1 MKKIL
6 FLLAIAA
13 AVTTGSCNK
22 INVTGDDKLP
32 EGYVPVSSLTLDA
45 PKTTINVNEEIQLTA
60 TVLPE
65 DATYPEVTWSSSEE
79 GIASVS
85 ASGLVKGL
93 VAGQSTITASADGRE
108 QSVLISVVKPVPS
121 GAVDLGLS
129 VYWRGR
135 NLGASKNTDAGDYYA
150 WGENNTR
157 SSSNPYTRDNYLN
170 WESGTGYKN
179 TVIDNNKLY
188 DPCAKL
194 YPQGTWRM
202 PTAAEVEELIQKCNI
217 FERIS
222 GSTTYYRV
230 LSKSDNNKY
239 IDIPKCG
246 ISNSESTYYWT
257 STFGSTKP
265 AAMLLTK
272 IGSAPVITLSSYDGW
287 CGLPIRPVCDK

>member
-13 AVTTGSCNK
+13 AITTGSCNK
-22 INVTGDDKLP
+22 IKVTGDDKLP
-32 EGYVPVSSLTLDA
+32 EGYVSVSSLTLDA
-45 PKTTINVNEEIQLTA
+45 PRTTINVNEEIQLTA

-93 VAGQSTITASADGRE
+93 AAGQSTITASADGRE

-121 GAVDLGLS
+121 FAVDLGLS
-129 VYWRGR
+129 VYWRDR
-135 NLGASKNTDAGDYYA
+135 NLGASKSTDAGDYYA

-157 SSSNPYTRDNYLN
+157 SSSNSYTRDNYLN

-194 YPQGTWRM
+194 SPQGTWRL
-202 PTAAEVEELIQKCNI
+202 PTAAEVNELINNCNI
-217 FERIS
+217 TVTVMSGNVVCILSSRTNPDASIILPRINA
-222 GSTTYYRV
+222 
-230 LSKSDNNKY
+230 SDGVG
-239 IDIPKCG
+239 CH
-246 ISNSESTYYWT
+246 YWT
-257 STFGSTKP
+257 SSFGT
-265 AAMLLTK
+265 
-272 IGSAPVITLSSYDGW
+272 SAPSTMSVTSSGSVALSYKDGW
-287 CGLPIRPVCDK
+287 VGCLIRPVCDK

>member
-22 INVTGDDKLP
+22 IKVTGDDKLP
-32 EGYVPVSSLTLDA
+32 EGYVSVSSLTLDA
-45 PKTTINVNEEIQLTA
+45 PRTTINVNEEIQLTA

-93 VAGQSTITASADGRE
+93 AAGHSTITASADGRE

-121 GAVDLGLS
+121 FAVDLGLS
-129 VYWRGR
+129 VYWRDR
-135 NLGASKNTDAGDYYA
+135 NLGASNSISNASLYA
-150 WGENNTR
+150 WGENNPREKSTFTQNNYPNWGG
-157 SSSNPYTRDNYLN
+157 SSYNQTSLDNLF
-170 WESGTGYKN
+170 
-179 TVIDNNKLY
+179 

-194 YPQGTWRM
+194 SPEGTWRM

-217 FERIS
+217 HERIS

-257 STFGSTKP
+257 SSFGSTKP

-272 IGSAPVITLSSYDGW
+272 SGSAPIISLSSYDGW

>member
-22 INVTGDDKLP
+22 IKVTGDDKLP

-45 PKTTINVNEEIQLTA
+45 PRTTINVNEEIQLTA

-121 GAVDLGLS
+121 FAVDLGLS
-129 VYWRGR
+129 VYWRDR
-135 NLGASKNTDAGDYYA
+135 NLGASKSTDAGDYYA

-157 SSSNPYTRDNYLN
+157 SSSNSYTRDYYLN

-194 YPQGTWRM
+194 SPQGTWRL
-202 PTAAEVEELIQKCNI
+202 PTAAEVNELINNCHITVTVMSVNVVCILSSRTNPDANI
-217 FERIS
+217 ILPRINA
-222 GSTTYYRV
+222 
-230 LSKSDNNKY
+230 SDGVA
-239 IDIPKCG
+239 CH
-246 ISNSESTYYWT
+246 YWT
-257 STFGSTKP
+257 SSFGT
-265 AAMLLTK
+265 
-272 IGSAPVITLSSYDGW
+272 SAPSTMSVTSSGTVALSSKDGW
-287 CGLPIRPVCDK
+287 VGCLIRPVCDK

>member
-22 INVTGDDKLP
+22 IKVTGDDKLP

-45 PKTTINVNEEIQLTA
+45 PRTTINVNEEIQLTA

-79 GIASVS
+79 GIASVN

-93 VAGQSTITASADGRE
+93 AAGQSTITASADGRE

-121 GAVDLGLS
+121 FAVDLGLS
-129 VYWRGR
+129 VYWRDR

-157 SSSNPYTRDNYLN
+157 SGSNSYTRDNYLN

-194 YPQGTWRM
+194 YPQGTWRL
-202 PTAAEVEELIQKCNI
+202 PTAAEVNELINNCNI
-217 FERIS
+217 TVTVMSGNVVCILSSRTNPDANIILPRINA
-222 GSTTYYRV
+222 
-230 LSKSDNNKY
+230 SDGVA
-239 IDIPKCG
+239 CH
-246 ISNSESTYYWT
+246 YWT
-257 STFGSTKP
+257 SSFGT
-265 AAMLLTK
+265 
-272 IGSAPVITLSSYDGW
+272 SAPSTMSVTSSGTVALSSKDGW
-287 CGLPIRPVCDK
+287 VGCLIRPVCDK